1 MLERRLR
8 RYLRN
13 GTLTQLAAF
22 EAVVRL
28 GGFTRAAEALH
39 MAQPTVSV
47 LVRKLSETLGAP
59 LFETTAPDI
68 RLTEAGRTTLEFSR
82 QFLRNFAAFDER
94 LDQIRRP
101 APCALR
107 IAVSTA
113 GESLAAALLQSFCKT
128 HPEVRLSLS
137 FANRRDLLERMHRGT
152 DDFYILA
159 SALEDARMRS
169 YPLQHDALQFY
180 ASVLHPFAARER
192 VTLEEIAGEP
202 LLMREAGSATRDA
215 AEAFFQE
222 NGLHPNVHM
231 EMDDTDAIKRAVAA
245 GFGVSLLSAYA
256 VGPQPRFEAL
266 MPLRVDG
273 MPLVRR
279 WHVAHHID
287 RVAAPVDALLI
298 AELTR
303 QAADIEAQ
311 YAIRSMDRPVRRPLF
326 RVSGKRR
333 ARHGE

>member
-47 LVRKLSETLGAP
+47 LVKKLAETLGAP

-82 QFLRNFAAFDER
+82 QFLQNFAAFDER
-94 LDQIRRP
+94 LDQIRKP
-101 APCALR
+101 APCTLR
-107 IAVSTA
+107 ITVSTA
-113 GESLAAALLQSFCKT
+113 GESLAAVLLQNFCAT

-137 FANRRDLLERMHRGT
+137 FANRRDLLERMYRGA

-159 SALEDARMRS
+159 SELEDERART

-180 ASVLHPFAARER
+180 ASVLHPFASRKR
-192 VTLEEIAGEP
+192 VTLEEIAREP

-222 NGLHPNVHM
+222 NGLYPNVRM

-245 GFGVSLLSAYA
+245 GFGVSLLSTYA

-266 MPLRVDG
+266 VPLRVEG
-273 MPLVRR
+273 MPLMRR
-279 WHVAHHID
+279 WHIAHHVD
-287 RVAAPVDALLI
+287 RIAAPIDALLI

-311 YAIRSMDRPVRRPLF
+311 YAIRPADRPVRRPLF
-326 RVSGKRR
+326 RVSRR
-333 ARHGE
+333 RRE